1 MIIISD
7 SSCDIWTLEDTHFN
21 TVPLEIYTDEKR
33 FVDDNTLDTHEML
46 NYLEAYKGRSYTSCP
61 GTETWIEAFNNSDEI
76 YIVTMTSGLSGTYNS
91 AECAKNT
98 YLETHPDAKIH
109 VFDTL
114 STSSEQLLVI
124 EKIKNLKK
132 SGLSFDQVVSS
143 VNSYMKTT
151 RLFFAFESLHNFA
164 QNGRVPKILAQAINF
179 LGISIIGT
187 ASEEG
192 KVKPISKCRGKK
204 KVISGLLN
212 QLLEAGYSGGKVNI
226 CHVENESLAGSFAK
240 AITDLFPKSEVKV
253 YPSRGLCAYYGERGG
268 LIVGCE
274 CV

>member
-7 SSCDIWTLEDTHFN
+7 SSCDIWELQDANFK

-33 FVDDNTLDTHEML
+33 FVDDDTLKVEEML
-46 NYLEAYKGRSYTSCP
+46 DYLETYKGRSYTACP
-61 GTETWIEAFNNSDEI
+61 STESWVEHFGEQEEI

-91 AECAKNT
+91 AECAKNL
-98 YLETHPDAKIH
+98 YLEQHPNAKIA

-114 STSSEQLLVI
+114 STSAELLLVI
-124 EKIKNLKK
+124 EKIKERKVAGDSFETIVKKVEAYLKK
-132 SGLSFDQVVSS
+132 
-143 VNSYMKTT
+143 T

-164 QNGRVPKILAQAINF
+164 QNGRVPKILAQSIGV

-192 KVKPISKCRGKK
+192 KVKPLGKCRGRK
-204 KVISGLLN
+204 KVISSLLS
-212 QLLEAGYSGGKVNI
+212 QLRDAGYKGGKINI
-226 CHVENESLAGSFAK
+226 CHVENEGLAKDFSEEIVK
-240 AITDLFPKSEVKV
+240 LYPEVEVKV

-268 LIVGCE
+268 LLVGCE
-274 CV
+274 I